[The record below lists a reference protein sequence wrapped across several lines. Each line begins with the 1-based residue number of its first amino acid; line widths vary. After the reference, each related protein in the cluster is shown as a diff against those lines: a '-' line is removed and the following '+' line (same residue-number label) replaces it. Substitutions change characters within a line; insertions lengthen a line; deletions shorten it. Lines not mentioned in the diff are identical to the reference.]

1 VLARTLAP
9 DRGEMLGVAPLA
21 DKLAVLGV
29 ALERGDE
36 SQVSGSAQ
44 PQPDVRQA
52 AS

>member
-21 DKLAVLGV
+21 DPVAVLGG
-29 ALERGDE
+29 ALERDKK
-36 SQVSGSAQ
+36 SQVGGSAQ